1 MHEVSIAV
9 AVCEEVTQRAA
20 SENAKRIVSVRLRA
34 GEMTGIVS
42 DALRFAWE
50 VVTEGTIA
58 AGSSL
63 EIERIAVLIKCRT
76 CESVQAPVAV
86 NALVCSQCGSPA
98 AEIVRGRELEVTAME
113 IVDDPA
119 YRRRPAINT

>member
-20 SENAKRIVSVRLRA
+20 AENAKRIVSVRLRA

-58 AGSSL
+58 AGSQL
-63 EIERIAVLIKCRT
+63 EIERIPVQIHCKNCA
-76 CESVQAPVAV
+76 SVQAPVAA
-86 NALVCSQCGSPA
+86 NALICTYCGAPA
-98 AEIVRGRELEVTAME
+98 YEIVRGRELEVTAME

-119 YRRRPAINT
+119 NRRRPAINT

>member
-9 AVCEEVTQRAA
+9 AICEEVTNRAQA
-20 SENAKRIVSVRLRA
+20 ERVKRIVSVRMRA
-34 GEMTGIVS
+34 GELTCIVS
-42 DALRFAWE
+42 DALRFAWD

-63 EIERIAVLIKCRT
+63 EIERIPVQILCKT
-76 CESVQAPVAV
+76 CNSVQAPASA
-86 NALVCSQCGSPA
+86 NALVCMRCGSPA

-113 IVDDPA
+113 VVDDAPHSG
-119 YRRRPAINT
+119 RSAIHS

>member
-9 AVCEEVTQRAA
+9 AVCEEVTERAA

-58 AGSSL
+58 AGSTL
-63 EIERIAVLIKCRT
+63 EIERIPVQIKCRG
-76 CESVQAPVAV
+76 CSSVQAPVSA
-86 NALVCSQCGSPA
+86 NALICSHCGTPA

-113 IVDDPA
+113 IVDDSA
-119 YRRRPAINT
+119 YHRRPAINT